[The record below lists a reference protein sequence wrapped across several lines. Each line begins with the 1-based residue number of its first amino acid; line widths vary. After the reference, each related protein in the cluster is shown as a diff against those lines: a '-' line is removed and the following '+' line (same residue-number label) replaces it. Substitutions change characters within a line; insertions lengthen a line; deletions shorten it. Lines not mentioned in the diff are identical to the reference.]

1 MHVRAYYNWRRSGRL
16 PAGRQGVARTKFMY
30 ELIIIGGGPAG
41 VAAGVY
47 AARKKIKTLLITE
60 SFGGQSVVSADVQN
74 WIGTK
79 SVSGLDLAK
88 NLEEHLRAQED
99 IEIAD
104 GERVGGI
111 LKLADGSFEVKT
123 ESGKSFTTKY
133 LLLASGSRRK
143 KLDVPGEKDFEG
155 RGVVYCSICDAPLF
169 KNKTVAVV
177 GGGNAGLEAVV
188 DLFPYASKIYL
199 IVRSDAPKGDAIT
212 LDKVKVHENVAIIV
226 NAETQAIMG
235 KDFVTSLQYKD
246 KTSAEVK
253 ELPVDGVFVEI
264 GEVPNSDIVK
274 GLVDMNERGEIIVDH
289 KTERSSDPGIWAVG
303 DVADVLYKQ
312 NNISAGDAV
321 KAVLNIYERLMK
333 H

>member
-1 MHVRAYYNWRRSGRL
+1 
-16 PAGRQGVARTKFMY
+16 MY
-30 ELIIIGGGPAG
+30 DLIIVGGGPAG

-79 SVSGLDLAK
+79 SISGLDLAK
-88 NLEEHLRAQED
+88 NMEEHLRAQED

-104 GERVGGI
+104 GERVASVA
-111 LKLADGSFEVKT
+111 KLPDGSFEIKT
-123 ESGKSFTTKY
+123 ESGKSFNTKFI
-133 LLLASGSRRK
+133 LLASGSRRK

-169 KNKTVAVV
+169 KNKAVAVV
-177 GGGNAGLEAVV
+177 GGGNTGLEAVM
-188 DLFPYASKIYL
+188 DLFPYASKTYL

-212 LDKVKVHENVAIIV
+212 LDKVKAHENVTIIA
-226 NAETQAIMG
+226 NAETQAILG
-235 KDFVTSLQYKD
+235 KDFVTGLQYKD
-246 KTSAEVK
+246 KTSGEVK

-274 GLVDMNERGEIIVDH
+274 GLVNMNERGEIIVDH
-289 KTERSSDPGIWAVG
+289 KTEQSSDPGIWAVG
-303 DVADVLYKQ
+303 DVSDVLYKQ

-321 KAVLNIYERLMK
+321 KAVLNIYSRLMK
-333 H
+333 R